1 MIHSMYKKI
10 FFQLLGG
17 IQKGHLEVVCPR
29 ETLSFGSPSPKMKAM
44 LVIHDERFFARAFF
58 GGDIGMGESF
68 MDGDWSSPD
77 LYTLLRMAIRNMD
90 CLEKSAL
97 EPWALRSLAE
107 RIRHR
112 LRSNTLT
119 GSRRNISHHY
129 DLGNDFYRLFLDPS
143 MAYSCAYFHSPEDT
157 LEQAQLNKYE
167 LICQKLNLKPN
178 EHLLEIGT
186 GWGGFALYA
195 AEHYGCRITTTT
207 ISRQQFNYA
216 LELFAQ
222 HGLADDRIN
231 LKLEDYRNLR
241 GKFDKIVSIEMFE
254 AVGYKYY
261 DEYFTAC
268 DRLLKPEGSML
279 LQTITIQESKFER
292 YRQQS
297 DWIRKYIFPGGELA
311 SVGEIVRSLARST
324 RMQLFHMEDIGIH
337 YALTLKQWRQRFLDH
352 REDVRQLGFDKR
364 FLRMWEYYLAS
375 CEATFSER
383 QTGNVQFVLTK
394 VHNLKPL
401 MNEPMLEPVEDDCPP
416 SHTASR
422 FEVPSE

>member
-1 MIHSMYKKI
+1 MLYRKKSLHPTPRPRPLYGCEHASLGCQLESSMIHSMYKKI
-10 FFQLLGG
+10 FFQLLSG

-29 ETLSFGSPSPKMKAM
+29 ETLSFGSPLSKMKAM

-77 LYTLLRMAIRNMD
+77 LYTLLRLAIRNMD
-90 CLEKSAL
+90 CLEKNARTR
-97 EPWALRSLAE
+97 ALRSLVE

-112 LRSNTLT
+112 LRSNTLA

-207 ISRQQFNYA
+207 ISRQQFDYA

-311 SVGEIVRSLARST
+311 SVGRSYARWREPLESSSSIWKISACTT
-324 RMQLFHMEDIGIH
+324 R
-337 YALTLKQWRQRFLDH
+337 
-352 REDVRQLGFDKR
+352 
-364 FLRMWEYYLAS
+364 
-375 CEATFSER
+375 
-383 QTGNVQFVLTK
+383 
-394 VHNLKPL
+394 
-401 MNEPMLEPVEDDCPP
+401 
-416 SHTASR
+416 
-422 FEVPSE
+422 